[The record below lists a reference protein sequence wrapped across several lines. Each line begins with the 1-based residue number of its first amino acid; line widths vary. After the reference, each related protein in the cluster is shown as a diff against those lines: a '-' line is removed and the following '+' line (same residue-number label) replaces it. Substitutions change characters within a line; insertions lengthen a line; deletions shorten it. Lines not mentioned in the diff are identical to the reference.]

1 MRKDTF
7 GLMEMKKLQN
17 NANTKEY
24 DIITKN
30 KMTNQLEEGDDIN
43 DNKNLAESEG
53 TSINHKNGPII
64 LEMFD
69 PVIERLED

>member
-30 KMTNQLEEGDDIN
+30 KMTN
-43 DNKNLAESEG
+43 
-53 TSINHKNGPII
+53 
-64 LEMFD
+64 
-69 PVIERLED
+69 